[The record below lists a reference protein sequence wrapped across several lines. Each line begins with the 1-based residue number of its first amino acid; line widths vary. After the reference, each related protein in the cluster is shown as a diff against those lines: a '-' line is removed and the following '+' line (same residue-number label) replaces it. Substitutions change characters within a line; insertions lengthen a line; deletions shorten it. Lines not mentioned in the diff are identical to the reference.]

1 GKQISG
7 MSKVSL
13 EGIITEDDKR
23 PHWENKTQYLLSCIG
38 FAVGFGN
45 VWRFPYLCHI
55 YGGGAFL
62 IPYVIALMFEG
73 IPIFH
78 LELAIGQFLRK
89 GSIGVWSHISPYLG
103 GIGRLWLIF
112 GIARIMIIAW
122 VLWYLGNSFKEPLPW
137 SICPNDANLIKECD
151 HSSESNYFWYRYTLN
166 TSMDITQ
173 TGPVLWW
180 LVVSL
185 ARTES
190 TGKAIYISISFLYIT
205 LTAFLIYA
213 LTLPGAIQGLF
224 YLFTPDAILKN
235 PHMWLDA
242 ATQSFFFLSL
252 AFGGH
257 IASSSYNPQKN
268 DCEKDS
274 VIIAT
279 VDCLTSTGETQKV
292 RISCKSSFLQSAPS
306 RVSGLK
312 LKKCDLQHFLDK
324 SASGPGLAFIVF
336 TDVVTRMPGTQIWSI
351 LFFLMLFCLGLSSM
365 MFGLIQGILTPF
377 IEIPHVSKYL
387 SKEVSCGT
395 ICFTSFFYW
404 IEVFDSYG
412 GSIPLLIISLFEL
425 YGIVYVYGLKRCC
438 DNVEWMT
445 GRPVHFYWKA
455 SWQFISPLLM
465 LSILLSYLASP
476 VYSYHSVLI
485 LCNVMFISQEEFPL
499 KESKFY
505 PHSVLFIGLTMHI
518 YSNWS
523 HLLF

>member
-1 GKQISG
+1 
-7 MSKVSL
+7 MSKVSF

-45 VWRFPYLCHI
+45 LWRFPYLCHI

-62 IPYVIALMFEG
+62 IPYAIALVFEG

-103 GIGRLWLIF
+103 GIGYACMMISF
-112 GIARIMIIAW
+112 IVGKYYNMIIAW

-137 SICPNDANLIKECD
+137 SICLNEASKWVDLIKECD

-166 TSMDITQ
+166 ISMDITQ

-185 ARTES
+185 ASSWIIVYLCTVQGIES
-190 TGKAIYISISFLYIT
+190 TGKAIYISISFLYVT
-205 LTAFLIYA
+205 LTAFPIYA

-224 YLFTPDAILKN
+224 YLFIPDFTVLKN
-235 PHMWLDA
+235 PRTWLDA
-242 ATQSFFFLSL
+242 ATQSFSSLSL
-252 AFGGH
+252 VFGGH
-257 IASSSYNPQKN
+257 IAYSSYNPQKN

-279 VDCLTSTGETQKV
+279 VDCLTSIYIIYTSITIFSILGFKATINYGDCLD
-292 RISCKSSFLQSAPS
+292 RSSLGIICFASFL
-306 RVSGLK
+306 
-312 LKKCDLQHFLDK
+312 
-324 SASGPGLAFIVF
+324 
-336 TDVVTRMPGTQIWSI
+336 
-351 LFFLMLFCLGLSSM
+351 LGL
-365 MFGLIQGILTPF
+365 L
-377 IEIPHVSKYL
+377 
-387 SKEVSCGT
+387 
-395 ICFTSFFYW
+395 FTTRSGSYW
-404 IEVFDSYG
+404 IEVFDNYG

-425 YGIVYVYGLKRCC
+425 YGVVYVYGLKRFC
-438 DNVEWMT
+438 DNMEWMT

-465 LSILLSYLASP
+465 LSILLSYLAVQRPSTYTAWNP
-476 VYSYHSVLI
+476 SY
-485 LCNVMFISQEEFPL
+485 EGFPL

-505 PHSVLFIGLTMHI
+505 PRSVLFIGASLVVLPCIFIPTGAI
-518 YSNWS
+518 Y
-523 HLLF
+523 HFKEVLLKRKKKQVLHQCESTEGN